1 MNFFVGTSNGGM
13 LAMAF
18 ALGYSPD
25 TARTLL
31 EKSGKMVFK
40 KRDASMTAGI
50 NNVSV
55 AHLF

>member
-1 MNFFVGTSNGGM
+1 
-13 LAMAF
+13 MAF

-50 NNVSV
+50 NNVNIP
-55 AHLF
+55 HLSFLLPNARLSYSL

>member
-1 MNFFVGTSNGGM
+1 MGTSNGGM